1 MEQIVRWIEATGKSL
16 TTIYITRG
24 HGDYFFGLD
33 GIHPVAG
40 LHRPRQVDKMMAV
53 YGDLGNPCILR
64 TAAQDVFEQSQEAS
78 S

>member
-33 GIHPVAG
+33 AIHPWPAFTD
-40 LHRPRQVDKMMAV
+40 HDKWT
-53 YGDLGNPCILR
+53 R
-64 TAAQDVFEQSQEAS
+64 
-78 S
+78 